1 MAEAT
6 GIANEVEP
14 AEGAPEVPVTTAVD
28 GAEAPA
34 VAEVVEIAAAEVEA
48 VEPVAVEA
56 VVAEPVAVETA
67 KVPAAVR
74 LPKAKRP
81 RKPVAAK
88 PVAAKT
94 PAPVTEPVVVA
105 PAAKAPL
112 AKAKVAAKPRSA
124 AKAPAAA
131 KPERKPKAAAKPQNN
146 KKTTISQ
153 LKESIMANKTTADF
167 TEGFKD
173 VLSDVQAK
181 AKEGFEK
188 STAVFGEAGTFAK
201 GNVEALVESG
211 KILAAGIKEF
221 GEGYAAE
228 AKAAYETLSTD
239 AKELTAV
246 KSPVDF
252 FKLQGELARRNFDQA
267 VAFGSKSSEAFMKL
281 AGEAFVPLQSRVS
294 LAMEKV
300 KKVA

>member
-14 AEGAPEVPVTTAVD
+14 AEGAPEVPVTTAVAA
-28 GAEAPA
+28 AEAPA

-48 VEPVAVEA
+48 VESVAVEA

-88 PVAAKT
+88 T
-94 PAPVTEPVVVA
+94 LAPVTEPVVVA